1 MKNSDSDAKQV
12 DLFVGDICDVTP
24 KGDLHTM
31 EFPIFALS
39 TKKDATEI
47 RYEFGN
53 GNWVELIPS
62 TKGRPTII
70 DKDILLY
77 CIGQIAE
84 AINRGKPT
92 TRRVSI
98 TAYDFLVSTG
108 RQTGGADYTQI
119 EEACVR
125 LKGLTISSNR
135 GAYGLIDEGGFI
147 RDEDTKKLLRL
158 ELQISEYLYNEYIK
172 KNQILTYNKDYYK
185 LNSPYDRRMYEICR
199 KHCGNQNSWEI
210 GLETLFAKFGV
221 RSELREFRRKMKGI
235 ARDNKIPDYYLEHRS
250 AKETGTI
257 EKIIVYK
264 RV

>member
-1 MKNSDSDAKQV
+1 MSKDHIKQI
-12 DLFVGDICDVTP
+12 DLFVGDIIDVAP

-39 TKKDATEI
+39 SKKDTDEI

-62 TKGRPTII
+62 VKGRPTIL

-84 AINRGKPT
+84 ALNRGKPT

-108 RQTGGADYTQI
+108 RETGGKEYKQI

-125 LKGLTISSNR
+125 LKGLVISSNH
-135 GAYGLIDEGGFI
+135 GAYGLIDEGGFH
-147 RDEDTKKLLRL
+147 RDKTGKLMRL
-158 ELQISEYLYNEYIK
+158 ELQISEYLYNEYIM
-172 KNQILTYNKDYYK
+172 NNRILTYSKDYFE
-185 LNSPYDRRMYEICR
+185 LSSPYDRRMYEICR
-199 KHCGNQNSWEI
+199 KHCGNQNAWEI

-221 RSELREFRRKMKGI
+221 RSELKEFRRKMKELV
-235 ARDNKIPDYYLEHRS
+235 RENKVPDYFLEYKT
-250 AKETGTI
+250 AKETGTV

-264 RV
+264 KI